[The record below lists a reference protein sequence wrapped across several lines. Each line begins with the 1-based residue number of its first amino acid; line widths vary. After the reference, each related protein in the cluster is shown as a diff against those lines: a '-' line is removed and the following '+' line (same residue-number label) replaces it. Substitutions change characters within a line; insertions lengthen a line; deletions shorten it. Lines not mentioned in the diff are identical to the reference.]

1 MVLLYCLADR
11 FKQLAISALLLYQLA
26 RDWLVFIDRLAQKMC
41 MWPIFRDT
49 NQQLGLIAATFVI
62 KVLSRV

>member
-1 MVLLYCLADR
+1 MVLLCCLADR
-11 FKQLAISALLLYQLA
+11 FKQLAISAFLLYLLD
-26 RDWLVFIDRLAQKMC
+26 RDWLVSLDRLAQKMC

-49 NQQLGLIAATFVI
+49 DQQLGLTAATFVI